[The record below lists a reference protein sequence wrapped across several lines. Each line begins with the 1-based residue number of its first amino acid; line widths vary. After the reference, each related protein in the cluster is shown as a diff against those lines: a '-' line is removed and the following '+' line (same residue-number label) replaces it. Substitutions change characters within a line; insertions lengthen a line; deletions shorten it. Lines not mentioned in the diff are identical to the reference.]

1 MISGAFRGRAGRV
14 SRARRAIVAAAA
26 LAWALAAAGCGHK
39 GADPG
44 SAETHPTVPV
54 GVGTLEERS
63 VRELVKG
70 TGQWRV
76 SDSVTVSAPFKAYVE
91 AIGPRTGDS
100 VTRGDALGTLIT
112 YESRAALRGAEILV
126 RQARSAAERDEASRA
141 LRLAERDLIRVP
153 LVAST
158 NGTVLRR
165 AVEPGSEVLEGGEL
179 LTIVPVGSMVF
190 EAHIPRPEAARVSA
204 GQKAEIGMEGGGTVA
219 ATVQRK
225 LPQTSEADQTALFW
239 LSPSVRAPFGAIGRF
254 GNATIETGAVHRGIL
269 VPDSALVQDDLTG
282 EVRIA
287 RVLPD
292 SVAVWT
298 TVRLGPGEEGRHEL
312 LEPALPAGTQVVV
325 RGQRGLPDST
335 HVTVGP

>member
-1 MISGAFRGRAGRV
+1 MKW
-14 SRARRAIVAAAA
+14 VAVAA
-26 LAWALAAAGCGHK
+26 LAGTLALAGCGSK
-39 GADPG
+39 GGDAG

-54 GVGTLEERS
+54 GIGRLEERS
-63 VRELVKG
+63 VRERMKG
-70 TGQWRV
+70 TGQWRL

-91 AIGPRTGDS
+91 ALGPRTGDS
-100 VTRGDALGTLIT
+100 VARGDALGTLVT

-126 RQARSAAERDEASRA
+126 RQARSPPEHDEAARA

-153 LVAST
+153 IVAST

-165 AVEPGSEVLEGGEL
+165 AVEPGSEVVEGGEL
-179 LTIVPVGSMVF
+179 LTIVPVGSVVF
-190 EAHIPRPEAARVSA
+190 EVHVPRPEAARVNA
-204 GQKAEIGMEGGGTVA
+204 GQRAEIGMDGGGTVA

-239 LSPSVRAPFGAIGRF
+239 LDPSVRAPFGAIGRF
-254 GNATIETGAVHRGIL
+254 GNATIETGAIHRAVL

-298 TVRLGPGEEGRHEL
+298 TVRLGPGEEGWHEV
-312 LEPALPAGTQVVV
+312 LEPALPAGTPVVV